1 MKNFKRYFLL
11 ITLFICLLS
20 PQITNAYDFPNDAR
34 KNRAEN
40 IRKNI
45 YSLYDMYKDILGEDE
60 ANNSSQFGV
69 TNYNGVCTNVT
80 VDGTTI
86 PMETYIAGV
95 VKAEIG
101 SEFDNPEVLKAQALL
116 ARSFLL
122 RSKGNSS
129 SCSVVNGQSF
139 QAYSKIDPNSSRD
152 KLFMAAA
159 NATAGQVVTRNGK
172 IALTQYQSYPAG
184 QFQKEDG
191 NGWHVQFQRF
201 ADDESTKWTWNGPA
215 KEYVRSVNN
224 YRGTEMDYNNS
235 HNWGMS
241 QTIAGYLTR
250 KEGYKYTDVI
260 KLFYNEPITVLSD
273 GRYDDRISYVNSSFG
288 QVRYWNQRDF
298 LEYYSTD
305 PNNINQYGGAT
316 IKSHGCGPT
325 SIAIIASSMLGRNI
339 SPIETT
345 AKLCARGGCSSGG
358 SYNQSLADSMRLD
371 YGLNVTTTTNDQ
383 VVINALATKNALVI
397 AHMGPGTFTSGGHYI
412 VLTGVTSDG
421 MVSVADPNSR
431 ELTQQLFPFNTIIEE
446 KRAQYIIVQR

>member
-1 MKNFKRYFLL
+1 MFNGSVYASGVGSEVDF
-11 ITLFICLLS
+11 
-20 PQITNAYDFPNDAR
+20 YDT
-34 KNRAEN
+34 E
-40 IRKNI
+40 
-45 YSLYDMYKDILGEDE
+45 
-60 ANNSSQFGV
+60 
-69 TNYNGVCTNVT
+69 NVT

-224 YRGTEMDYNNS
+224 YRGTEMD
-235 HNWGMS
+235 
-241 QTIAGYLTR
+241 
-250 KEGYKYTDVI
+250 
-260 KLFYNEPITVLSD
+260 
-273 GRYDDRISYVNSSFG
+273 
-288 QVRYWNQRDF
+288 
-298 LEYYSTD
+298 
-305 PNNINQYGGAT
+305 
-316 IKSHGCGPT
+316 
-325 SIAIIASSMLGRNI
+325 
-339 SPIETT
+339 
-345 AKLCARGGCSSGG
+345 
-358 SYNQSLADSMRLD
+358 
-371 YGLNVTTTTNDQ
+371 
-383 VVINALATKNALVI
+383 
-397 AHMGPGTFTSGGHYI
+397 
-412 VLTGVTSDG
+412 
-421 MVSVADPNSR
+421 
-431 ELTQQLFPFNTIIEE
+431 
-446 KRAQYIIVQR
+446 